1 MRLLTD
7 SKKVAAR
14 VFPKH
19 YRMFPCGLDSMYA
32 VRPAL
37 QSAPIKYQADWL
49 ERNLGFLKE
58 LDGQLPD
65 TTHSEPKQPSS
76 SAPIQLQA
84 AVLAPLATES
94 VSDHVNVLNQV
105 F

>member
-1 MRLLTD
+1 MRILTD

-32 VRPAL
+32 VHPAL

-65 TTHSEPKQPSS
+65 TTHLKSGAVLAADAVAAALVDPLGRPPLFTS
-76 SAPIQLQA
+76 SAPGL
-84 AVLAPLATES
+84 VR
-94 VSDHVNVLNQV
+94 
-105 F
+105 